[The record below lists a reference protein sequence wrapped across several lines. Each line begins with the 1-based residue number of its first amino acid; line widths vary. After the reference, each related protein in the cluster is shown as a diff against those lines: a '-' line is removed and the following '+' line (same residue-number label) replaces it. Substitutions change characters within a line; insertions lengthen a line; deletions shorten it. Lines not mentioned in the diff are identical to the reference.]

1 MSGTALGS
9 MASELSDHWRWRADW
24 AVDRPYLLWYLTFE
38 DETEL
43 AQWAGRAQDRLRQ
56 VRTLNLVPPPWLHLT
71 LGDVGFVDE
80 VSPDQVEGVI
90 TAARTALAGWT
101 GMSIT
106 LGPVTT
112 MVDAVVLGTS
122 EQRELEQLRRR
133 LQQATASAVG
143 LGAPDGLPEFWPHV
157 TLAYVNDL
165 CDRRTVLQPLKS
177 MASDLITV
185 TVSNV
190 TLAAVTR
197 VDRHYQWT
205 AREAIGPSAQ

>member
-1 MSGTALGS
+1 MRSTALGS
-9 MASELSDHWRWRADW
+9 TASELSDHWRWRADW
-24 AVDRPYLLWYLTFE
+24 AVDRPYLMWYLTFE
-38 DETEL
+38 DQPEL
-43 AQWAGRAQDRLRQ
+43 AQWASRAQDRLRQ
-56 VRTLNLVPPPWLHLT
+56 VRTLNLVPPQWLHLT
-71 LGDVGFVDE
+71 LGDVGFVNE
-80 VSPDQVEGVI
+80 VSPDQVDGVT

-122 EQRELEQLRRR
+122 HQGKLEQLRHR
-133 LQQATASAVG
+133 LQEATASVVGPQAPVG
-143 LGAPDGLPEFWPHV
+143 LREFWPHV
-157 TLAYVNDL
+157 TLAYVNDS
-165 CDRRTVLQPLKS
+165 CDRGTVFEPLRS

-197 VDRHYQWT
+197 INRHYQWT
-205 AREAIGPSAQ
+205 AREAIGPNTH